1 MKSKYILPLI
11 MIVAAIFIISSATKD
26 VSTYGNF
33 DTASSTGDRLKIVG
47 TLAKDKPMKYDAEN
61 TPNEFAFYLKD
72 EKGEV
77 KQVVLQKPKP
87 QDFERSEQIVLTG
100 KMKGETFVADEI
112 LMKCPSKYKN
122 EEIAIKKES

>member
-33 DTASSTGDRLKIVG
+33 KTATSTGDRLKIVG
-47 TLAKDKPMKYDAEN
+47 TLAKDRPMNYDPEN

>member
-26 VSTYGNF
+26 VSSYGDFKSAIN
-33 DTASSTGDRLKIVG
+33 SGERLKIVG
-47 TLAKDKPMKYDAEN
+47 TLDKEKPMNYDPEN
-61 TPNEFAFYLKD
+61 TPNEFEFFLKD
-72 EKGEV
+72 QKGEV
-77 KQVVLQKPKP
+77 KQVLLQKPKP

-100 KMKGETFVADEI
+100 KMKGEVFVADEI

>member
-33 DTASSTGDRLKIVG
+33 NTAASTGDRLKIVG

>member
-11 MIVAAIFIISSATKD
+11 MIVAAIFIILSATKD

>member
-33 DTASSTGDRLKIVG
+33 NTASNTGDRLKIVG

>member
-1 MKSKYILPLI
+1 

-33 DTASSTGDRLKIVG
+33 KTATSTGDRLKIVG
-47 TLAKDKPMKYDAEN
+47 TLAKDRPMNYDPEN